1 LTKKGRAGGRPID
14 KDKPRIVFTA
24 AAVDDLRRIGPSAA
38 PRVLK
43 KLLVLETDPVAGF
56 PLGDELTGFRKLVV
70 GRNTWR
76 IIYRI
81 TATDVEIC
89 EIWAVGARSDGEVY
103 AEAAAR
109 VMESANPEVANLA
122 EVVARLG
129 RLAGVEVLADPVREP
144 VPDWLAERLVH
155 TAGFQRHVVAA
166 MDAAEALDAWT
177 EFCTRTR

>member
-1 LTKKGRAGGRPID
+1 LTKKARGGGRTIG
-14 KDKPRIVFTA
+14 KDWPRILFTA
-24 AAVDDLRRIGPSAA
+24 AAVDDLRRIGPSAV

-43 KLLVLETDPVAGF
+43 KLLVLETNPEAGL

-76 IIYRI
+76 IVYRI
-81 TATDVEIC
+81 KATDVEIC

-109 VMESANPEVANLA
+109 VMESGNPEIANLA
-122 EVVARLG
+122 EVAARLG
-129 RLAGVEVLADPVREP
+129 RLAGLEVPTEPIRNP
-144 VPDWLAERLVH
+144 VPDWLAEKLVH

>member
-1 LTKKGRAGGRPID
+1 M
-14 KDKPRIVFTA
+14 
-24 AAVDDLRRIGPSAA
+24 

-43 KLLVLETDPVAGF
+43 KLLVLETNPEAGL

-76 IIYRI
+76 IVYR
-81 TATDVEIC
+81 TRAPDVEIC
-89 EIWAVGARSDGEVY
+89 EIWAVGGRSDGEVY

-109 VMESANPEVANLA
+109 VMESGNPEIANLA
-122 EVVARLG
+122 AVVARLG
-129 RLAGVEVLADPVREP
+129 RLAGLEVTSEPIRNP

>member
-1 LTKKGRAGGRPID
+1 LPKKARGGGRTIG
-14 KDKPRIVFTA
+14 KEGPRILFTA
-24 AAVDDLRRIGPSAA
+24 AAVDDLRRMGPSAV

-43 KLLVLETDPVAGF
+43 KLLVLETNPEAGL

-76 IIYRI
+76 IVYRI
-81 TATDVEIC
+81 KATDVEIC

-109 VMESANPEVANLA
+109 VMESGNPEIANLA
-122 EVVARLG
+122 EVAVRLG
-129 RLAGVEVLADPVREP
+129 RLAGLEVPTEPIRNP
-144 VPDWLAERLVH
+144 VPDWLAEKLVH

>member
-1 LTKKGRAGGRPID
+1 M
-14 KDKPRIVFTA
+14 
-24 AAVDDLRRIGPSAA
+24 

-43 KLLVLETDPVAGF
+43 KLLVLETDPKAGL
-56 PLGDELTGFRKLVV
+56 PLGDELTGFRKPVV

-76 IIYRI
+76 IVYRI
-81 TATDVEIC
+81 RATDVEIC

-103 AEAAAR
+103 AEASAR
-109 VMESANPEVANLA
+109 VMESGNPEIANLA

-129 RLAGVEVLADPVREP
+129 RLAGLEVPTEPIRNP

-177 EFCTRTR
+177 EFCTRTS

>member
-1 LTKKGRAGGRPID
+1 M
-14 KDKPRIVFTA
+14 
-24 AAVDDLRRIGPSAA
+24 

-43 KLLVLETDPVAGF
+43 KLLVLETNPEAGL

-76 IIYRI
+76 IVYRI
-81 TATDVEIC
+81 KATDVEIC

-109 VMESANPEVANLA
+109 VMESGNPEIANLA
-122 EVVARLG
+122 EVAVRLG
-129 RLAGVEVLADPVREP
+129 RLAGLEVPTEPIRNP
-144 VPDWLAERLVH
+144 VPDWLAEKLVH

-177 EFCTRTR
+177 EFRTRTR